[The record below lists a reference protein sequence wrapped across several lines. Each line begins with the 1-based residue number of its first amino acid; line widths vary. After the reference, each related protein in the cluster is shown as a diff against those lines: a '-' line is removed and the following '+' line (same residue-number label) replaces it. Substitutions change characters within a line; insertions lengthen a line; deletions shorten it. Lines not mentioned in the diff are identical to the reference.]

1 MGFIP
6 VLLPVALSPGASFT
20 LAMNSALAG
29 GRGGLL
35 RTLAGTALG
44 IYTHALLIGLG
55 VTAILVSSPAL
66 FNVLKY
72 AGAAYLM
79 WLGVQL
85 IRSGLKTSEMTLRAD
100 GPTVTLKE
108 AWLANVLNPKAI
120 VFLSHRGV
128 TICRQP
134 RRCQP
139 LSAAGHRACAG
150 DGRMA
155 DCVEQHAGLLGE
167 KSQSGTAQK
176 RGKCGGRRAVT
187 HLLRPFTAALNVE
200 LLFKMRRGKADF
212 GRVQSGLA
220 ALLARR
226 FPV

>member
-1 MGFIP
+1 MEINIMGFIP

-55 VTAILVSSPAL
+55 VTAMLVSSPAL

-85 IRSGLKTSEMTLRAD
+85 IRSGLTTSEMTLRAD

-120 VFLSHRGV
+120 VFYLTVVSQFAGSRGDVSHYLLLATVHVLVMGAWLIALSNV
-128 TICRQP
+128 
-134 RRCQP
+134 
-139 LSAAGHRACAG
+139 LVFS
-150 DGRMA
+150 
-155 DCVEQHAGLLGE
+155 
-167 KSQSGTAQK
+167 AQK
-176 RGKCGGRRAVT
+176 ANPVNVKRLVNLAGGAV
-187 HLLRPFTAALNVE
+187 LIIFSALTV
-200 LLFKMRRGKADF
+200 
-212 GRVQSGLA
+212 VH
-220 ALLARR
+220 
-226 FPV
+226 

>member
-85 IRSGLKTSEMTLRAD
+85 IRSGLTRSEMTLRAD

-120 VFLSHRGV
+120 VFYLTVVSQFAGSRGDVSHYLLLATVHVLVMGAWLIALSNV
-128 TICRQP
+128 
-134 RRCQP
+134 
-139 LSAAGHRACAG
+139 LVFS
-150 DGRMA
+150 
-155 DCVEQHAGLLGE
+155 
-167 KSQSGTAQK
+167 AQK
-176 RGKCGGRRAVT
+176 ANPVNVKRVVNLAGGAVLIIFSVLT
-187 HLLRPFTAALNVE
+187 VVH
-200 LLFKMRRGKADF
+200 
-212 GRVQSGLA
+212 
-220 ALLARR
+220 
-226 FPV
+226 

>member
-55 VTAILVSSPAL
+55 VTAMLVSSPAL

-85 IRSGLKTSEMTLRAD
+85 IRSGLTTSEMTLRAD

-120 VFLSHRGV
+120 VFYLTVVSQFAGSRGDVSHYLLLATVHVLVMGAWLIALSNV
-128 TICRQP
+128 
-134 RRCQP
+134 
-139 LSAAGHRACAG
+139 LVFS
-150 DGRMA
+150 
-155 DCVEQHAGLLGE
+155 
-167 KSQSGTAQK
+167 AQK
-176 RGKCGGRRAVT
+176 ANPVNVKRLVNLAGGAV
-187 HLLRPFTAALNVE
+187 LIIFSALTV
-200 LLFKMRRGKADF
+200 
-212 GRVQSGLA
+212 VH
-220 ALLARR
+220 
-226 FPV
+226 

>member
-85 IRSGLKTSEMTLRAD
+85 IRSGLMTSEMMLHAD

-120 VFLSHRGV
+120 VFYLTVVSQFAGSHGDVSHYLLLATVHVLVMGAWLIALSNVLVFSAKKANPARLKKGV
-128 TICRQP
+128 N
-134 RRCQP
+134 
-139 LSAAGHRACAG
+139 
-150 DGRMA
+150 
-155 DCVEQHAGLLGE
+155 VV
-167 KSQSGTAQK
+167 
-176 RGKCGGRRAVT
+176 GG
-187 HLLRPFTAALNVE
+187 
-200 LLFKMRRGKADF
+200 
-212 GRVQSGLA
+212 
-220 ALLARR
+220 ALLLIFSALSLLH
-226 FPV
+226 

>member
-1 MGFIP
+1 MAKRGRHLRHNERYLMEINIMGFIP

-66 FNVLKY
+66 FNALKY
-72 AGAAYLM
+72 AGAAYLI

-85 IRSGLKTSEMTLRAD
+85 IRSGLTTKEVTLQED

-120 VFLSHRGV
+120 VFYLTVVSQFAGSRGDVSHYLLLATVHVLVMGVWLIALSNVLIFSAQRANPANVKRGV
-128 TICRQP
+128 NLAGGVVLIIF
-134 RRCQP
+134 
-139 LSAAGHRACAG
+139 SALMVLH
-150 DGRMA
+150 
-155 DCVEQHAGLLGE
+155 
-167 KSQSGTAQK
+167 
-176 RGKCGGRRAVT
+176 
-187 HLLRPFTAALNVE
+187 
-200 LLFKMRRGKADF
+200 
-212 GRVQSGLA
+212 
-220 ALLARR
+220 
-226 FPV
+226 

>member
-1 MGFIP
+1 

-55 VTAILVSSPAL
+55 VTAMLVSSPAL

-85 IRSGLKTSEMTLRAD
+85 IRSGLTTSEMTLRAD

-120 VFLSHRGV
+120 VFYLTVVSQFAGSRGDVSHYLLLATVHVLVMGAWLIALSNVLVFSAKKANPARLKKGV
-128 TICRQP
+128 N
-134 RRCQP
+134 
-139 LSAAGHRACAG
+139 
-150 DGRMA
+150 
-155 DCVEQHAGLLGE
+155 VV
-167 KSQSGTAQK
+167 
-176 RGKCGGRRAVT
+176 GG
-187 HLLRPFTAALNVE
+187 
-200 LLFKMRRGKADF
+200 
-212 GRVQSGLA
+212 
-220 ALLARR
+220 ALLLIFSALSLLH
-226 FPV
+226 

>member
-1 MGFIP
+1 MEINIMGFIP

-66 FNVLKY
+66 FNLLKY

-85 IRSGLKTSEMTLRAD
+85 IRSGLTTSGMTLRSD

-120 VFLSHRGV
+120 VFYLTVVSQFAGSRGDVSHYLLLATVHVLVMGAWLIALSNV
-128 TICRQP
+128 
-134 RRCQP
+134 
-139 LSAAGHRACAG
+139 LVFS
-150 DGRMA
+150 
-155 DCVEQHAGLLGE
+155 
-167 KSQSGTAQK
+167 AQK
-176 RGKCGGRRAVT
+176 ANPVNVKRVVNLAGGAVLIIFSVLT
-187 HLLRPFTAALNVE
+187 VVH
-200 LLFKMRRGKADF
+200 
-212 GRVQSGLA
+212 
-220 ALLARR
+220 
-226 FPV
+226 

>member
-1 MGFIP
+1 MEINIMGFIP

-55 VTAILVSSPAL
+55 VTAMLVSSPAL

-85 IRSGLKTSEMTLRAD
+85 IRSGLTTSEMTLRAD

-120 VFLSHRGV
+120 VFYLTVVSQFAGSRGDVSHYLLLATVHVLVMGAWLIALSNV
-128 TICRQP
+128 
-134 RRCQP
+134 
-139 LSAAGHRACAG
+139 LVFS
-150 DGRMA
+150 
-155 DCVEQHAGLLGE
+155 
-167 KSQSGTAQK
+167 AQK
-176 RGKCGGRRAVT
+176 ANPVNVKRVVNLAGGAVLIIFSVLT
-187 HLLRPFTAALNVE
+187 VVH
-200 LLFKMRRGKADF
+200 
-212 GRVQSGLA
+212 
-220 ALLARR
+220 
-226 FPV
+226 

>member
-55 VTAILVSSPAL
+55 VTAMLVSSPAL

-120 VFLSHRGV
+120 VFYLTVVSQFAGSRGDVSHY
-128 TICRQP
+128 
-134 RRCQP
+134 
-139 LSAAGHRACAG
+139 L
-150 DGRMA
+150 
-155 DCVEQHAGLLGE
+155 
-167 KSQSGTAQK
+167 
-176 RGKCGGRRAVT
+176 
-187 HLLRPFTAALNVE
+187 
-200 LLFKMRRGKADF
+200 
-212 GRVQSGLA
+212 
-220 ALLARR
+220 LLATVHVLVMGAWLIALSNVLV
-226 FPV
+226 FSTQKANPVNVKRVINLAGGAVLILFCALMVLH

>member
-1 MGFIP
+1 MAKHGRHLWHNERYLMEINIMGFIP

-66 FNVLKY
+66 FNALKY
-72 AGAAYLM
+72 AGAAYLI

-85 IRSGLKTSEMTLRAD
+85 IRSGLTTKEVTLQED

-120 VFLSHRGV
+120 VFYLTVVSQFAGSRGDVSHYLLLATVHVLVMGVWLIALSNVLIFSAQRANPANVKRGV
-128 TICRQP
+128 NLAGGVVLIIF
-134 RRCQP
+134 
-139 LSAAGHRACAG
+139 SALMVLH
-150 DGRMA
+150 
-155 DCVEQHAGLLGE
+155 
-167 KSQSGTAQK
+167 
-176 RGKCGGRRAVT
+176 
-187 HLLRPFTAALNVE
+187 
-200 LLFKMRRGKADF
+200 
-212 GRVQSGLA
+212 
-220 ALLARR
+220 
-226 FPV
+226 